1 MIRVSSAQ
9 KSVANFLRML
19 QDSRY
24 GPCGTGPIDSVGV
37 SAVQKF
43 VKGSSWSYGDKWNK
57 TPLFYKLV
65 GAFSNVLLFTMRYY
79 IPDVDVSF
87 GFLSLSRLSLFP
99 IDELLTIH

>member
-1 MIRVSSAQ
+1 
-9 KSVANFLRML
+9 ML
-19 QDSRY
+19 LIS
-24 GPCGTGPIDSVGV
+24 CGCYSIHVTGRAGLARPIDSVGV